1 MTDQPDTV
9 EQTPD
14 PDPAAVDVPVDSELT
29 PDAEPDSFDRTYV
42 ERLRKEAAGY
52 RDRAHS
58 AEARVG
64 ALQKA
69 AAEQLIAGHGL
80 KADAVWA
87 VTTIDELLDDDGAVD
102 PTKIKDAVAAA
113 KDKLGI
119 RPAPQGLSGMR
130 SGNMAAQPPR
140 NSWREAFTAPHKR

>member
-1 MTDQPDTV
+1 MTEQQPQDA
-9 EQTPD
+9 PD
-14 PDPAAVDVPVDSELT
+14 PEAADIAVDSEHSESGEADT
-29 PDAEPDSFDRTYV
+29 FDRTYV

-87 VTTIDELLDDDGAVD
+87 VATLDDLLGDDGAVD
-102 PTKIKDAVAAA
+102 PAKIKAAVGAA

-119 RPAPQGLSGMR
+119 PTKAAPQGLSGMR

-140 NSWREAFTAPHKR
+140 DSWREAFTAPHKR

>member
-1 MTDQPDTV
+1 MTDQPDAVDVTLDS
-9 EQTPD
+9 EHTPD
-14 PDPAAVDVPVDSELT
+14 P
-29 PDAEPDSFDRTYV
+29 EPDSFDRTYV

-69 AAEQLIAGHGL
+69 AADQLITGHGL
-80 KADAVWA
+80 KPDAVWA
-87 VTTIDELLDDDGAVD
+87 VTTIDDLLDDDGAVD
-102 PTKIKDAVAAA
+102 PAKIKAAVGAA

-119 RPAPQGLSGMR
+119 PTKPVPQGLSGMR

-140 NSWREAFTAPHKR
+140 DSWREAFTAPHKR